1 MSLTVQG
8 PSCHCFSDLLRI
20 GPSPSQTV
28 FFSPPAPCFV
38 DRVVSTSVRFSW
50 QAVDTKMVRFF
61 FKQIPNK
68 ITLKSQSHEF
78 EGSLKQNKR

>member
-20 GPSPSQTV
+20 VPSPSQTV
-28 FFSPPAPCFV
+28 FFSPPAPCSV

-50 QAVDTKMVRFF
+50 QAVD
-61 FKQIPNK
+61 QP
-68 ITLKSQSHEF
+68 
-78 EGSLKQNKR
+78 